1 MFAPAREGTFEPG
14 NEARIHADELVLG
27 IGPEPVIGLGRRA
40 HERVGTAIEITRR
53 AAAPPSLIVGHRYVE
68 QRELNSTFDATPSQ
82 SRNTAAEGE
91 RDDRTVG

>member
-1 MFAPAREGTFEPG
+1 
-14 NEARIHADELVLG
+14 
-27 IGPEPVIGLGRRA
+27 
-40 HERVGTAIEITRR
+40 
-53 AAAPPSLIVGHRYVE
+53 LIVGHRYVE